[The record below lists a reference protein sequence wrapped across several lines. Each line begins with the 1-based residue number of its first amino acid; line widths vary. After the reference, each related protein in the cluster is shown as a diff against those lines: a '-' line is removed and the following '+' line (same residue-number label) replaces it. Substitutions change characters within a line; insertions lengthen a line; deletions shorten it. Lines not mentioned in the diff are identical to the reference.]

1 MNGTVS
7 RRVFVGRTAL
17 GLGVGAVGG
26 GAVAFS
32 FADLGGQSVNA
43 LGAVGE
49 EIDRQLA
56 EGIAKMQD
64 GLGAG
69 ARQVATVMRLYAS
82 TIDDGQLRAALR
94 KANRRTVVS
103 SVHPNRNE
111 VTQRARKL
119 GINPALIRPHSVN
132 RLGSEAAFD
141 RLSQDGLAPS
151 MREVADL
158 IDGVATKLD
167 DLAKRAGGPQVLTV
181 ALRQPIP
188 EPVDCGN
195 CNDIKQG
202 MENAALLM
210 DAACGL
216 AALFPLPPVIA
227 ACQAAIASFLVMLGS
242 YGACEAIVALCEYY
256 YNN

>member
-17 GLGVGAVGG
+17 GLGVAAVGG
-26 GAVAFS
+26 GAVALS
-32 FADLGGQSVNA
+32 FADLGGQSVNS

-56 EGIAKMQD
+56 EGIAKMKD

-69 ARQVATVMRLYAS
+69 ARQVATIMRLYAS
-82 TIDDGQLRAALR
+82 TVDDDQLRGALR
-94 KANRRTVVS
+94 KANRRTVTTAAQ
-103 SVHPNRNE
+103 PNHGELVR
-111 VTQRARKL
+111 RARKL
-119 GINPALIRPHSVN
+119 GINPAIVPPHSLNQVGN
-132 RLGSEAAFD
+132 EAAFD
-141 RLSQDGLAPS
+141 RLSREGLAPS

-158 IDGVATKLD
+158 VDNVAAKLD
-167 DLAKRAGGPQVLTV
+167 DLAKRAGGPQLLAV

-195 CNDIKQG
+195 CNDIKAG
-202 MENAALLM
+202 MDNAALLM
-210 DAACGL
+210 DVACGL
-216 AALFPLPPVIA
+216 AVLFPVPPAVA
-227 ACQAAIASFLVMLGS
+227 ACQAAIASFLVMVGAYGS
-242 YGACEAIVALCEYY
+242 CQAIVQLCEYY